1 MKYVG
6 SKNRLSKE
14 LCPIIQSY
22 INKNTRG
29 YLEPFVGGANMIDK
43 IDCKKK
49 IGLDIHEELIEL
61 LKYVQNLDNPLP
73 ITISEEEY
81 IKVRDNKEN
90 YPKWYVGLI
99 GFCGTFGSK
108 YFGGYARGFKEDKV
122 TPRDIPSEAIR
133 NIQSQRKNLK
143 GITFKCMNFLDIP
156 KDKVKNYLIY
166 CDPPYRGTTEY
177 KTAKFP
183 YDEFCQWCRD
193 MSKDNTVLISEYWMP
208 EDFICIWSK
217 EHKTMLNSNKQA
229 GDMGKVRIERLYTYN
244 IK

>member
-22 INKNTRG
+22 INENTRG
-29 YLEPFVGGANMIDK
+29 YLEPFVGGANIIDK

-61 LKYVQNLDNPLP
+61 LNALQNGWIPP
-73 ITISEEEY
+73 KEVSEQEY
-81 IKVRDNKEN
+81 RDIMKNKN
-90 YPKWYVGLI
+90 DYPKYLVGYVGFQLSY
-99 GFCGTFGSK
+99 GAK
-108 YFGGYARGFKEDKV
+108 WFGGYRRDSTGKRNYAIEAYNNVVKQIDKL
-122 TPRDIPSEAIR
+122 S
-133 NIQSQRKNLK
+133 
-143 GITFKCMNFLDIP
+143 GITFRCMNFLDIP

-177 KTAKFP
+177 KTTKFP
-183 YDEFCQWCRD
+183 YDEFYQWCRD

-208 EDFICIWSK
+208 EDFTCIWSK

-229 GDMGKVRIERLYTYN
+229 GDMGKIRIERLYTYN